1 MRTLSQLMI
10 QPSGRS
16 ARARHT
22 ASLSIANSPY
32 PVRLLVAIVVP
43 IATAMIANQLLTWL
57 PVLLGK

>member
-16 ARARHT
+16 ARARRAVT
-22 ASLSIANSPY
+22 IANSPY